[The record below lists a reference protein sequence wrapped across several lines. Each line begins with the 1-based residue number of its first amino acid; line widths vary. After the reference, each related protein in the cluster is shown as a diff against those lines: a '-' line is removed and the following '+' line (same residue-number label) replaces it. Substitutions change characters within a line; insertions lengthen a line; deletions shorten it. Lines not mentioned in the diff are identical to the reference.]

1 MLFCPFQEKPE
12 EHSVIL
18 FKGGGF
24 MPYTGHVRKRTTK
37 SGITTYQVI
46 VEEESSF
53 ANGKRKRYYKT
64 IQGGKKQ
71 AEKVIINTT
80 LTGIKSPKIPAIN

>member
-1 MLFCPFQEKPE
+1 
-12 EHSVIL
+12 
-18 FKGGGF
+18 

-64 IQGGKKQ
+64 IQGEKNKQKKSC
-71 AEKVIINTT
+71 
-80 LTGIKSPKIPAIN
+80 GI

>member
-1 MLFCPFQEKPE
+1 
-12 EHSVIL
+12 
-18 FKGGGF
+18 

-53 ANGKRKRYYKT
+53 ANGKQIGR
-64 IQGGKKQ
+64 
-71 AEKVIINTT
+71 AHV
-80 LTGIKSPKIPAIN
+80 

>member
-1 MLFCPFQEKPE
+1 
-12 EHSVIL
+12 
-18 FKGGGF
+18 

-53 ANGKRKRYYKT
+53 ANGKRKRYLTADKGNVKRLKRVEK
-64 IQGGKKQ
+64 GGI
-71 AEKVIINTT
+71 ELEGV
-80 LTGIKSPKIPAIN
+80 KSGENA

>member
-1 MLFCPFQEKPE
+1 
-12 EHSVIL
+12 
-18 FKGGGF
+18 

-71 AEKVIINTT
+71 AEKVMRDM
-80 LTGIKSPKIPAIN
+80 